1 MSPSALEPVC
11 APIPL
16 GPDSELLDLELE
28 NGVHVLTLNRPKRR
42 NALSAVL
49 VDVLEGRIAELA
61 ADPRA
66 KAVVLTGQGAH
77 FCAGGDFGGQVPD
90 GVLAG
95 HEARGRFAALLRQIV
110 SAGLPTV
117 AAVNGD
123 AMGGGCG
130 LALACHMVVASDSS
144 SFSTPEL
151 KLGLF
156 PWMIFPILARNLP
169 SKILHEMILTDRKL
183 EAREALQWGAV
194 NRVVP
199 PEEVLTHAVSLANTC
214 ALRSPSVVSLGLKG
228 TAACADMSLEPALQ
242 YLQTLLSLNLMTEDA
257 AEGIAAFFGRRPPVW
272 TGR

>member
-1 MSPSALEPVC
+1 MSHPALV
-11 APIPL
+11 PISEVTSF
-16 GPDSELLDLELE
+16 GPEAELLDAELE
-28 NGVHVLTLNRPKRR
+28 DGVHLLTLNRPKRR

-49 VDVLEGRIAELA
+49 VDVLEARIGELA

-66 KAVVLTGQGAH
+66 KAVVITGQGPH
-77 FCAGGDFGGQVPD
+77 FCAGGDFGGQAPD

-95 HEARGRFAALLRQIV
+95 HDARGRFAGLLRQIV
-110 SAGLPTV
+110 SAGMPCV

-130 LALACHMVVASDSS
+130 LALACHMVVASESS
-144 SFSTPEL
+144 SFATPEL

-156 PWMIFPILARNLP
+156 PWMIYPILSRNLP
-169 SKILHEMILTDRKL
+169 PKILHEMILTDRRL
-183 EAREALQWGAV
+183 EAREAVVWGAI

-199 PEEVLTHAVSLANTC
+199 AEEVVPQAVSLARTC
-214 ALRSPSVVSLGLKG
+214 ASRSPAVVSLGLKG
-228 TAACADMSLEPALQ
+228 TAACADMGLEPALQ